1 LALFTLSNKTAIRTS
16 KNIKSRVAQ
25 KGQGQQV
32 SMCEKSSCKKATKK
46 RKKEKG
52 RTQSNKSIDPKQINR
67 GKKVINLHKSRPAE
81 KEMKENRGTQAE

>member
-46 RKKEKG
+46 GKNKKREELKATNPL
-52 RTQSNKSIDPKQINR
+52 TQNR
-67 GKKVINLHKSRPAE
+67 STEARS
-81 KEMKENRGTQAE
+81 

>member
-1 LALFTLSNKTAIRTS
+1 LALFTLSNKIAIRTS

-32 SMCEKSSCKKATKK
+32 PVVKKQQK
-46 RKKEKG
+46 REKKEKG

-67 GKKVINLHKSRPAE
+67 GKKLINLHKLRPAE

>member
-32 SMCEKSSCKKATKK
+32 PVVKKQQKREKKKREELKATNPL
-46 RKKEKG
+46 
-52 RTQSNKSIDPKQINR
+52 TQNRSIEAR
-67 GKKVINLHKSRPAE
+67 S
-81 KEMKENRGTQAE
+81 